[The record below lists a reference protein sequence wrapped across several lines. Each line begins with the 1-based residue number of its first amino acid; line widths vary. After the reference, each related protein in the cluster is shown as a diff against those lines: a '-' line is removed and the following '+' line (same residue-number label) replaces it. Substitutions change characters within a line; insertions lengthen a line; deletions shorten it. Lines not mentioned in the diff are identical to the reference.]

1 MRITQTV
8 LHSASTE
15 LEIMQPNPSLSL
27 DMRKRL
33 FVSFAQEGA
42 ANETKKGAMNCF
54 SRAILLFVLSRDFKK
69 LRTANRSGMLMKKLR
84 GGECMDF
91 A

>member
-15 LEIMQPNPSLSL
+15 LEIHPNPSLSL

-33 FVSFAQEGA
+33 FVSFAQKGA
-42 ANETKKGAMNCF
+42 ANETKKGAMNYF
-54 SRAILLFVLSRDFKK
+54 AHAILLFVLSRDCKQV
-69 LRTANRSGMLMKKLR
+69 R
-84 GGECMDF
+84 GCS
-91 A
+91 

>member
-42 ANETKKGAMNCF
+42 ANETKKGAMNYF
-54 SRAILLFVLSRDFKK
+54 AHAILLFVLSRDFQK
-69 LRTANRSGMLMKKLR
+69 LWTANRSGDAVEEAE
-84 GGECMDF
+84 GW
-91 A
+91 